1 MLDLQML
8 LEVLLDPEAL
18 SAEVAGV
25 GLEVLE
31 GVVLV
36 ELLVGGEGL
45 VAPRTLGLDLDAV
58 GLGHV
63 HRVEVAAVEVL
74 AAEVA
79 REPLDK
85 KHNDVKDGSKKRV

>member
-1 MLDLQML
+1 ML

-45 VAPRTLGLDLDAV
+45 VAPRALGLDLDAV

-63 HRVEVAAVEVL
+63 HRVEITAVEVL
-74 AAEVA
+74 ATEVA
-79 REPLDK
+79 
-85 KHNDVKDGSKKRV
+85 SKPRKETKLTVIYEKCRHISE